1 MYGQLG
7 QNSSSHEYLPR
18 KVPDLMGSEVIQIA
32 CGRCHVLVY
41 LANKRVYS
49 FGLGCNGQLGI
60 GAFNVNKL
68 TPTVVSLENLT
79 NVKSDAQN
87 SSKET
92 TATTTTF
99 KATLISISA
108 GGDQSFIITYP
119 ESSSDPLVKAHDFRT
134 ILSTSQ
140 ILTVNVVKSCNSLT
154 LKSQLHECQT
164 VFASASCLNASFLD
178 ANLHYTTSNRYPG
191 LDLSKVKDIHN
202 LLSSLNNDY
211 LNEMIIEKL
220 TKLFENLPE
229 SPPSIE
235 ALRLYVTAPFLTEF
249 EQLKPLNEMSVHSL
263 LFAYAQSINKLKKEA
278 AGRVLDYWF
287 AWTGVE
293 FFKKL
298 IFAYKAIVCHIINLK
313 EVALDKELIKR
324 HEFLKSSMIFL
335 QKLHKINLEFR
346 EIVGYETFYIPDLA
360 DKVDIKKDY
369 FEWLRRK
376 NLRNFT
382 DNVLFCDYPFVF
394 DGRAKTLL
402 LQTDAD
408 IQMQVALQEAWAQN
422 INSIFLPTIDP
433 VNPLLTLFIRREH
446 IVQDTLNQLSK
457 QKRDDL
463 KKPLKVMF
471 IGEDGYDAGGVKKE
485 FFLLL
490 LREILDLKY
499 GMFIFYEETNTIWFN
514 DQTLEGSDMYQL
526 IGQLCGLAIYNSTI
540 INLPFPLTLYK
551 KLLKESPT
559 IADMHELMPSVARS
573 LESLL
578 KYESDDFTEVFD
590 LTFEVTRQRFDQTV
604 NVELIPN
611 GSTIQV
617 TKENVKQYV
626 NAYIDYIF
634 NKSVEL
640 PFQAFNNGFH
650 HVCGSKVLELFH
662 PSELQSMVIGN
673 ENYDFF
679 EFESNAEYKG
689 DYNPEHPV
697 IKRFWKCFHALTIE
711 NKKKFLIFLTG
722 TDRIPILGMKR
733 VKIYIQSTNGG
744 DSYFPVAHTCF
755 NLLDLPQYSTNEI
768 LAERL
773 NTAIQHT
780 EGFTI
785 V

>member
-1 MYGQLG
+1 
-7 QNSSSHEYLPR
+7 
-18 KVPDLMGSEVIQIA
+18 
-32 CGRCHVLVY
+32 
-41 LANKRVYS
+41 
-49 FGLGCNGQLGI
+49 
-60 GAFNVNKL
+60 
-68 TPTVVSLENLT
+68 
-79 NVKSDAQN
+79 
-87 SSKET
+87 
-92 TATTTTF
+92 
-99 KATLISISA
+99 
-108 GGDQSFIITYP
+108 
-119 ESSSDPLVKAHDFRT
+119 
-134 ILSTSQ
+134 
-140 ILTVNVVKSCNSLT
+140 
-154 LKSQLHECQT
+154 
-164 VFASASCLNASFLD
+164 
-178 ANLHYTTSNRYPG
+178 
-191 LDLSKVKDIHN
+191 
-202 LLSSLNNDY
+202 
-211 LNEMIIEKL
+211 
-220 TKLFENLPE
+220 
-229 SPPSIE
+229 
-235 ALRLYVTAPFLTEF
+235 
-249 EQLKPLNEMSVHSL
+249 
-263 LFAYAQSINKLKKEA
+263 
-278 AGRVLDYWF
+278 
-287 AWTGVE
+287 
-293 FFKKL
+293 
-298 IFAYKAIVCHIINLK
+298 
-313 EVALDKELIKR
+313 
-324 HEFLKSSMIFL
+324 
-335 QKLHKINLEFR
+335 
-346 EIVGYETFYIPDLA
+346 
-360 DKVDIKKDY
+360 
-369 FEWLRRK
+369 
-376 NLRNFT
+376 
-382 DNVLFCDYPFVF
+382 
-394 DGRAKTLL
+394 
-402 LQTDAD
+402 
-408 IQMQVALQEAWAQN
+408 
-422 INSIFLPTIDP
+422 
-433 VNPLLTLFIRREH
+433 
-446 IVQDTLNQLSK
+446 
-457 QKRDDL
+457 
-463 KKPLKVMF
+463 MF